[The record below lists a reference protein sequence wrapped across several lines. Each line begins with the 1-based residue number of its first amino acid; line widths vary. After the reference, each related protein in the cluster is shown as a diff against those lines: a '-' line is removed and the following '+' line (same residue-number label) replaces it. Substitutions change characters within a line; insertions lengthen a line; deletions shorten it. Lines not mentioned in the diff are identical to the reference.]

1 MKTTIIVALGIAL
14 TIVAFASSA
23 AGQTGGGGR
32 PPGGGTGGVG
42 GGGTGGGGTGGGGTG
57 GGGTGGG
64 GTGGGG
70 TGGAGGTG
78 GQFNQQE
85 LTLGGNDFRFD
96 DIRRPRF
103 AGVSRATAVHPYTRV
118 GNSEA
123 LQLQD
128 NTAEGA
134 GGAAGGGANATQANS
149 RTTGNVAGTNQ
160 FSSPFGQFGLG
171 GFGGQFGAFGG
182 FGGLGGQQTPVRS
195 SLSFNTEPSSHLT
208 APTRQALQAP
218 VLSQPLAS
226 RVRSIPG
233 LQGTNVSVQILNR
246 TAIVSGIVKT
256 EEEKQRV
263 ARVLKLEPGISE
275 VDNRLEIRP

>member
-1 MKTTIIVALGIAL
+1 MKTSIIVALGIAIA
-14 TIVAFASSA
+14 TVSIASSA
-23 AGQTGGGGR
+23 LGQTGGGGR
-32 PPGGGTGGVG
+32 PPGGGGTGGGGTGGVG
-42 GGGTGGGGTGGGGTG
+42 GGGTGGGGTGGTG
-57 GGGTGGG
+57 G
-64 GTGGGG
+64 
-70 TGGAGGTG
+70 GGAGGTN

-128 NTAEGA
+128 NTAAGA
-134 GGAAGGGANATQANS
+134 GGAGGAPTTQANS

-160 FSSPFGQFGLG
+160 FSSPFGQFGQFGLG
-171 GFGGQFGAFGG
+171 GFGGQFGG
-182 FGGLGGQQTPVRS
+182 FGALGGQQTPVRS

-263 ARVLKLEPGISE
+263 ARVLKLEPGVSD